1 MERRLYLFGHIP
13 DFIIGTPLKE
23 LPLRRFLEVYGS
35 EGKQA
40 LTDGAQLLY
49 LTGYSLSTRNY
60 VDEANKRRVAL
71 LAKIQGTIAKDQY
84 YEKLYTTGLSRIIG
98 DFVQPI
104 EPEPLMVEM
113 RNILKYLDKGTTSRL
128 YIGSET
134 QTPIHELDEEINR
147 DSDDERDDC

>member
-1 MERRLYLFGHIP
+1 VKRLLYLFAHIP
-13 DFIIGTPLKE
+13 DFIIGTSVKE
-23 LPLRRFLEVYGS
+23 LPLQRFLEVYGS

-60 VDEANKRRVAL
+60 VEEANRRRVAL
-71 LAKIQGTIAKDQY
+71 LTKIQGTIARDTY
-84 YEKLYTTGLSRIIG
+84 YEKLYATGLEYIIEG
-98 DFVQPI
+98 FAQPI

-128 YIGSET
+128 FIGSET
-134 QTPIHELDEEINR
+134 QTPIHELDEEINS
-147 DSDDERDDC
+147 DSDEEPDDC